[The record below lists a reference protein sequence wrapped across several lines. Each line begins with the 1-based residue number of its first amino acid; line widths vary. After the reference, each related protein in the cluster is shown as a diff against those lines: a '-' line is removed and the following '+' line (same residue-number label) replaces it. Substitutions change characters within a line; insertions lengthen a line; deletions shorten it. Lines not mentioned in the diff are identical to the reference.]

1 MVDLSFSKIGRV
13 TGARVFVYLLEHTR
27 VSGFHDKSD
36 KNFHIF
42 HWMIRKF
49 SQSLRVI
56 LLMVLYVGS
65 LMIQILC

>member
-1 MVDLSFSKIGRV
+1 MYIYFASRFAKVVDLSFSKIGRV

-42 HWMIRKF
+42 HWMIRKL
-49 SQSLRVI
+49 SESL
-56 LLMVLYVGS
+56 
-65 LMIQILC
+65 